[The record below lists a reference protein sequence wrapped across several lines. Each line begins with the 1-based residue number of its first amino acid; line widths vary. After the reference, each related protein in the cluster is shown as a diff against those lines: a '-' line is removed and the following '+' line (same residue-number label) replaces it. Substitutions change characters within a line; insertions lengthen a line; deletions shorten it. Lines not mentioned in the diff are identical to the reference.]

1 MSISKLTNNILFK
14 NDYYPNMSIK
24 EVNDNVTKLG
34 TLKVDN
40 SIKANHIALKYVLID
55 QINYL
60 HDVKQMTLTDIHMK
74 VISQIDKLV
83 DRGICTASMYDDVK
97 KYIDYKSVIVN
108 PVLKFHKAITL
119 EILSEI
125 EEETLPE
132 EVAGDVVSNQECS
145 KTMSIESL
153 NNISDKSK
161 LIIRNLGG
169 SLYYSQLMK
178 SHANLDED
186 FVKERNI
193 K

>member
-1 MSISKLTNNILFK
+1 MSITKLTNNILFK

-60 HDVKQMTLTDIHMK
+60 HDVKQLTLTDIHMK

-119 EILSEI
+119 EILSEM

-132 EVAGDVVSNQECS
+132 EVTGDVVSNQECS
-145 KTMSIESL
+145 KTMSMESL

-178 SHANLDED
+178 SHTNLDED